1 MEKEGRAV
9 RLKEHCPHSEPWW
22 WEYYAGGCFRSSRI
36 GNLVKMEGIMKKEGH
51 DSERKP
57 QALVFEHNDVFI
69 YKHQETH
76 ELYDYI

>member
-1 MEKEGRAV
+1 
-9 RLKEHCPHSEPWW
+9 
-22 WEYYAGGCFRSSRI
+22 
-36 GNLVKMEGIMKKEGH
+36 MEGIMKKEGH

-69 YKHQETH
+69 YEHQETH